1 MFSSPAWATP
11 NAIDSPNLNRENPP
25 IQSAPIQ
32 QAIINLPDS
41 RSCQL
46 NWQAD
51 TPLKP
56 RSPLTRAGSD
66 LVQSG
71 CRWSYQP
78 VLGSHHFH
86 SIEMLPEKS
95 IRMAALVDRKL
106 RKLPRSVLGS
116 RPDGIKASLEEEKP
130 LEGVGP
136 LIKEPPQSGSVP
148 VQVGSFKADLVR
160 SSGSY
165 KAAALGVLSPFQS
178 APVLGN
184 LASQSPPPQTLSSFY
199 GLLSQAEGDQPNLD
213 PELGVLRVQEQ
224 PTPLPPN
231 TGGSN
236 QSQTAQDPSACDPE
250 LGCFNTQ
257 PWRPP
262 PPPRAPFVYLLARVD
277 YFRSSNIFSAIDP
290 VDDGLFRPGLTLFAA
305 PPLGPKTYLIASVNG
320 NFVRYSSQN
329 QIDYNELL
337 ADVGIFQQLS
347 PTMFA
352 KVGWNYQQLFIYRNK
367 IIGLPAGTRFLS
379 DHALKLELSRRD
391 QLNQKLSLSTF
402 YQLRVGFAEPADRSR
417 ILNSLIA
424 SLNYDI
430 QPILQVGL
438 DYQFTLAHFTQQE
451 REDAYHQ
458 IGVRLTYTMF
468 RNTQFNLFAGYSFG
482 RSSDPT
488 VNFDGL
494 VFGVSLGTSV
504 PLF

>member
-1 MFSSPAWATP
+1 
-11 NAIDSPNLNRENPP
+11 L
-25 IQSAPIQ
+25 
-32 QAIINLPDS
+32 
-41 RSCQL
+41 
-46 NWQAD
+46 
-51 TPLKP
+51 
-56 RSPLTRAGSD
+56 
-66 LVQSG
+66 
-71 CRWSYQP
+71 
-78 VLGSHHFH
+78 
-86 SIEMLPEKS
+86 IEMLPAKPVK
-95 IRMAALVDRKL
+95 MKALMEPKL
-106 RKLPRSVLGS
+106 RKLPRSILSS
-116 RPDGIKASLEEEKP
+116 RSGEINAAFAEEQPLAELNSFIKK
-130 LEGVGP
+130 
-136 LIKEPPQSGSVP
+136 PPQSGSAP
-148 VQVGSFKADLVR
+148 IQVGSFKADLVR
-160 SSGSY
+160 SSRSY
-165 KAAALGVLSPFQS
+165 QAATLGASSPFQS
-178 APVLGN
+178 APALGN
-184 LASQSPPPQTLSSFY
+184 LATQLPPHKPLSSFY
-199 GLLSQAEGDQPNLD
+199 GLLSQADIDQQNLDPD

-224 PTPLPPN
+224 PTPIPSN
-231 TGGSN
+231 SGGFD
-236 QSQTAQDPSACDPE
+236 QSQTAQDPSSCDPE
-250 LGCFNTQ
+250 LGCFNTK
-257 PWRPP
+257 PWQPP

-305 PPLGPKTYLIASVNG
+305 PPLGPKTYLVASVNG

-367 IIGLPAGTRFLS
+367 IFGLPAGTRFLS

-458 IGVRLTYTMF
+458 IGLRLTYTMF